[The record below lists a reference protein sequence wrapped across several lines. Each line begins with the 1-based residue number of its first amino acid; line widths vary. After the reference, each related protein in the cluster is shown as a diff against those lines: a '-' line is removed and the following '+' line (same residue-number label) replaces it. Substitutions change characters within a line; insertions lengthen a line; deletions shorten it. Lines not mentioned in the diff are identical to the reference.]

1 MGPNRLQLLE
11 LVLQA
16 SQNQPQQE
24 VLGGEK
30 AEQDQGVEVV
40 AHEVGAESD
49 EREPDTAI
57 FRDQHFLVLA
67 QSAEVKETLGLS
79 GLREELVDFDAER
92 VEGEEEV
99 HELGEEGLR
108 ELRHSADGQEVVQQ
122 RQVPELDD
130 PQDEVAAVEH
140 VQIHEGF
147 LQIRSDL
154 LNIWLDTLQNFLLG
168 IGKNTSLNLL
178 TIHSENNPNRV
189 GA

>member
-108 ELRHSADGQEVVQQ
+108 ELRHSADG
-122 RQVPELDD
+122 
-130 PQDEVAAVEH
+130 
-140 VQIHEGF
+140 
-147 LQIRSDL
+147 
-154 LNIWLDTLQNFLLG
+154 
-168 IGKNTSLNLL
+168 
-178 TIHSENNPNRV
+178 
-189 GA
+189 